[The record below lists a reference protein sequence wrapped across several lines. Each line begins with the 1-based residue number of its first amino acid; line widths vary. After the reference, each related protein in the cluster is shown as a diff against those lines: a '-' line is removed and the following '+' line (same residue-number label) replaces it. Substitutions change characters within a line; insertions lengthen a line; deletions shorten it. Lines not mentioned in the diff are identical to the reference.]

1 MEYINK
7 QTPKKINKS
16 SLLKN
21 TKIEINDKKNIE
33 INNKNEDLSDN
44 DENDDEND
52 DENNDEISDDESED
66 EDEDIIENK
75 LDKKNEIPSISTIYH
90 NYFTRNRINLQP
102 NYQREFTWTFEK
114 MCMLIDSLM
123 KGYVIPSFILYKISP
138 EEKKE
143 NQNPNTNYD
152 YECIDGQ
159 HRLKVLQKF
168 MNSESIQIG
177 PHEKYI
183 YWENIKK
190 DKLGNKTKEKVFYK
204 LIPEIKA
211 KYKKDAREMTLEEKN
226 FFEDTQLQFIFI
238 TSKLVDKQK
247 CDIFN
252 RLQNGEKVSSITKVK
267 NISHPITN
275 YLRNNNIISLSII
288 DEWNDIIKTN
298 LIKRGS
304 SNSKNNY
311 LIDHFTYLVIR
322 LILIY
327 DKKSLDINYL
337 NLNIRKYLEGNY
349 TSTQLNLDI
358 DIIYKNI
365 IKIRNK
371 IIKKFDG
378 YNLISELFILIF
390 FIKIN
395 NKDKYD
401 KLNKKSIK
409 EIMINYNNIDKYKL
423 NDKNKVV
430 TKDIMNKFYK
440 EIIDIINKY

>member
-1 MEYINK
+1 MEYIN
-7 QTPKKINKS
+7 QHTPKKIKRTI
-16 SLLKN
+16 LKN
-21 TKIEINDKKNIE
+21 TKIELNDNNTPINSD
-33 INNKNEDLSDN
+33 NEEFSDNEELSDN
-44 DENDDEND
+44 E
-52 DENNDEISDDESED
+52 SD
-66 EDEDIIENK
+66 DEDIIENK
-75 LDKKNEIPSISTIYH
+75 LEKKNEITSISTIYH

-138 EEKKE
+138 DEKKE
-143 NQNPNTNYD
+143 NKNVNYD

-168 MNSESIQIG
+168 MNSESITIG
-177 PHEKYI
+177 PYEKYI

-211 KYKKDAREMTLEEKN
+211 KYKKDAREMTVEEKN

-275 YLRNNNIISLSII
+275 YLRNHNIISLSII

-298 LIKRGS
+298 LSKRGS
-304 SNSKNNY
+304 VNSKNNY

-322 LILIY
+322 LIMIY

-337 NLNIRKYLEGNY
+337 NLNIRKYLECNY
-349 TSTQLNLDI
+349 LSTQLTSDI
-358 DIIYKNI
+358 DVIYKNI
-365 IKIRNK
+365 IKIKNK
-371 IIKKFDG
+371 ITKKFDG
-378 YNLISELFILIF
+378 YNLISELYIIIF

-395 NKDKYD
+395 NEEKYD

-409 EIMINYNNIDKYKL
+409 EIMVNYNNLDKYKL

-430 TKDIMNKFYK
+430 SKDTMNKFYK
-440 EIIDIINKY
+440 EIIDIIDKY

>member
-1 MEYINK
+1 MTSTNSNSNK
-7 QTPKKINKS
+7 QIKRKIIKK
-16 SLLKN
+16 
-21 TKIEINDKKNIE
+21 TKIELYDSDSQTNSDSQIN
-33 INNKNEDLSDN
+33 SD
-44 DENDDEND
+44 
-52 DENNDEISDDESED
+52 NDEISDDSD
-66 EDEDIIENK
+66 EEEEDIIENK
-75 LDKKNEIPSISTIYH
+75 LEKKNEIPSISTIYH

-138 EEKKE
+138 EEKKDNK
-143 NQNPNTNYD
+143 NQNINYD

-168 MNSESIQIG
+168 MNSEPITIG
-177 PHEKYI
+177 PYEKYI
-183 YWENIKK
+183 YWDNIKK

-204 LIPEIKA
+204 LIPEIKV

-238 TSKLVDKQK
+238 TSKLIDKQK

-275 YLRNNNIISLSII
+275 YLRNHNIISLSII

-298 LIKRGS
+298 LLKRGS
-304 SNSKNNY
+304 INSKNNY
-311 LIDHFTYLVIR
+311 LIDLITYLVIR

-337 NLNIRKYLEGNY
+337 NLNIRKYLEYNY
-349 TSTQLNLDI
+349 SSTQLTTDI
-358 DIIYKNI
+358 DIIYKSI
-365 IKIRNK
+365 IKIKNN
-371 IIKKFDG
+371 ITKKFDG
-378 YNLISELFILIF
+378 YTLISELFILIF
-390 FIKIN
+390 YVKIN
-395 NKDKYD
+395 DEEKYD

-409 EIMINYNNIDKYKL
+409 EIMSSYNNLDKYKL
-423 NDKNKVV
+423 NDKNKVIS
-430 TKDIMNKFYK
+430 KDTMNKFYK
-440 EIIDIINKY
+440 EIIQIIDKY